1 MTHILKHSCDLV
13 CLTNVRFDQEATKAS
28 LGRQTTLSL
37 QEWAELVLLLRSLR
51 AAPELLL
58 LLPFPT
64 ESMTRRVQQLVM
76 LDYTGVISGFH
87 KGWLF

>member
-1 MTHILKHSCDLV
+1 MTHILKRSCDLV

-28 LGRQTTLSL
+28 LGRETTLSL
-37 QEWAELVLLLRSLR
+37 QEWAELVLLLRSLC

-64 ESMTRRVQQLVM
+64 EVNDTESPTTHDVGLHRCNFWVP
-76 LDYTGVISGFH
+76 
-87 KGWLF
+87 